1 MEKTNLDIFKEFYP
15 KLLEILPV
23 DSLLNHLFS
32 KQLLSGAQKDTL
44 RDIPTNRER
53 VKYFL
58 DEVVERGLKIG
69 FMDQFDEVLA
79 VMANSDDP
87 PVKFLANAMM
97 KSRGNVPP
105 ILNDEIQGSQAIP
118 QNTETQSK
126 CASMYLLLI
135 C

>member
-1 MEKTNLDIFKEFYP
+1 M
-15 KLLEILPV
+15 

-32 KQLLSGAQKDTL
+32 KQLLSGAQKDRL

-87 PVKFLANAMM
+87 TVKFLAKEMM

-105 ILNDEIQGSQAIP
+105 KPIPILNDQIQGPQAIP
-118 QNTETQSK
+118 QNTET
-126 CASMYLLLI
+126 
-135 C
+135 

>member
-32 KQLLSGAQKDTL
+32 KQLLSGAQKDRL

-87 PVKFLANAMM
+87 TVKFLAKEMM

-105 ILNDEIQGSQAIP
+105 KPIPILNDQIQGPQAIP

-126 CASMYLLLI
+126 YASM
-135 C
+135 